1 MKVMRVHD
9 LLDNLSIRWRRFL
22 WWLDDL
28 ETDLAHNFAYE
39 TSVIAVIL
47 ATIALI
53 VSLFR

>member
-1 MKVMRVHD
+1 MRVHD
-9 LLDNLSIRWRRFL
+9 LLDNLNIRWRRFL

-28 ETDLAHNFAYE
+28 ETDLAHNFVYE

>member
-1 MKVMRVHD
+1 MR
-9 LLDNLSIRWRRFL
+9 LLDRWRRRWRRFL

>member
-1 MKVMRVHD
+1 MRVHD

-28 ETDLAHNFAYE
+28 ETDLARNFAYE